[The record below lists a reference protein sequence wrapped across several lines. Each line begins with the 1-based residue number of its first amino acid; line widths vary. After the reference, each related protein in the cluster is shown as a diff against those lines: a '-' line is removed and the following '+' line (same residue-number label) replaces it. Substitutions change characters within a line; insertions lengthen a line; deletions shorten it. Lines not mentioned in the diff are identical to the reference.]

1 MQCKFVQIIEETKK
15 LDFTQQVT
23 YYFVNIL
30 LVGINLAHHHQLP
43 PPCAS
48 LLAVTLTMS
57 GILFVISIQ
66 LILLSSG
73 NPSEKISDFVA
84 ERIKKCNDSISKCQN
99 NEFFYSDVTQ
109 ISPSWFAFATT
120 IDIPMPSPA
129 PGWQGAIF
137 YKVITKDHLIGTSQ
151 LTVLILG
158 TNFG

>member
-1 MQCKFVQIIEETKK
+1 MHII
-15 LDFTQQVT
+15 
-23 YYFVNIL
+23 ISS
-30 LVGINLAHHHQLP
+30 

-66 LILLSSG
+66 LILPSSG

-120 IDIPMPSPA
+120 IDIPRPSPA

-137 YKVITKDHLIGTSQ
+137 YKVITKDHLIGT
-151 LTVLILG
+151 
-158 TNFG
+158 